1 MPEFV
6 AETCAPR
13 DVPGAPMERAA
24 DIALA
29 AGRASQR
36 GGAVRFLGVILVP
49 GEETCLWRYQA
60 PSAGV
65 VRLAMIRAGLRPG
78 RITVAV
84 PAGPAPRCQQA
95 DTNRVGQAADL
106 RGAVRQAGRSRSIS
120 AGYSDRK
127 GD

>member
-1 MPEFV
+1 MIRGRVAGLTVGRMPEFV

-49 GEETCLWRYQA
+49 DEETCFWRYQA

-65 VRLAMIRAGLRPG
+65 VRLAMIRARLRPG
-78 RITVAV
+78 RITLAV
-84 PAGPAPRCQQA
+84 PVGPPDARPDPAPA
-95 DTNRVGQAADL
+95 
-106 RGAVRQAGRSRSIS
+106 AGRICPDKQVMTGRACS
-120 AGYSDRK
+120 
-127 GD
+127 